1 MTWSTQCVAVVFWSN
16 VIILILDRYV
26 IWVISTLMT
35 LQNHSQK
42 SVSRHTQCF
51 QNKQGLICV
60 AKVTTLLRIV
70 QISFMEEAKVVSV

>member
-16 VIILILDRYV
+16 VILNIGQVCNLGNIY
-26 IWVISTLMT
+26 IMT

-42 SVSRHTQCF
+42 SISRHTQYF

-60 AKVTTLLRIV
+60 AKVTTLLKNV
-70 QISFMEEAKVVSV
+70 QISFMDEAKVVSV

>member
-16 VIILILDRYV
+16 VILILDRYV
-26 IWVISTLMT
+26 IWVISSLMT

-42 SVSRHTQCF
+42 SISRHTQYF

-60 AKVTTLLRIV
+60 AKVTTLLKIV

>member
-16 VIILILDRYV
+16 VILILDRYV

-42 SVSRHTQCF
+42 SISRHTQYF